1 MGTSVWNTAL
11 EALHQQ
17 LPTRQ
22 GLQGQFQ
29 DQAFRGPNTGI
40 PESLSSLQAQQVIMK
55 GLGQM

>member
-11 EALHQQ
+11 EALRHQ
-17 LPTRQ
+17 PQ
-22 GLQGQFQ
+22 GLQGRFQ

-55 GLGQM
+55 GIEQM